1 MGGDTFFVGRAL
13 ELGTLD
19 TRLERAIAGAGS
31 LVIVAGDA
39 GIGKTRML
47 REFTAAARARGAL
60 TLWGSSFEGDWHP
73 PYGPWVEALGEAG
86 RSVGRARLRA
96 ALGRGAPVLAR
107 LVPELDAAIGGDAG
121 TMAALSPEEERFRL
135 YDAVARFLVAV
146 ARQQP
151 TVLVL
156 DDLHWTDRDSL
167 QLLAYCGRFLQG
179 HIQRWERGRQYPHR
193 TPACG
198 RGSGG
203 GRRRS
208 RHGWSPTTCGRG
220 RALAARQGHTSGSHA
235 APGSG
240 RRRAAAVGCGI
251 PRAGVHRCLEPRAR
265 SRRGRRPGVSGAL
278 RRPAAR
284 WGGRRCRLP
293 ARVRHLALARPVHMP
308 RFAGL

>member
-1 MGGDTFFVGRAL
+1 MGGDAFFVGRAL
-13 ELGTLD
+13 ELGMLD
-19 TRLERAIAGAGS
+19 ARLERAIAGAGS

-47 REFTAAARARGAL
+47 REFTATARARGAL

-86 RSVGRARLRA
+86 RSVERARLRA

-107 LVPELDAAIGGDAG
+107 LVPELDAAVGGDAG

-167 QLLAYCGRFLQG
+167 QLLAYCGRFVGQAALVLAG
-179 HIQRWERGRQYPHR
+179 AHRDAPLDLDRDHPLIDTLAVLCREPTYERIGLGGLSRGEVADFLAHANRQEP
-193 TPACG
+193 
-198 RGSGG
+198 
-203 GRRRS
+203 
-208 RHGWSPTTCGRG
+208 SPTLVK
-220 RALAARQGHTSGSHA
+220 A
-235 APGSG
+235 
-240 RRRAAAVGCGI
+240 I
-251 PRAGVHRCLEPRAR
+251 HRETGGNR
-265 SRRGRRPGVSGAL
+265 S
-278 RRPAAR
+278 
-284 WGGRRCRLP
+284 
-293 ARVRHLALARPVHMP
+293 
-308 RFAGL
+308 